1 MVLNLKYLK
10 YLYLTVCTVEVAP
23 NLTDAVGMISGVQN
37 ILLLEARTLKSVMI
51 YTTLYSTAQNKKKE
65 IITGEIEKEI
75 HTTFCIRE
83 RELHTLLIFKGSS
96 ATLISNACML

>member
-1 MVLNLKYLK
+1 MI
-10 YLYLTVCTVEVAP
+10 CT
-23 NLTDAVGMISGVQN
+23 M
-37 ILLLEARTLKSVMI
+37 
-51 YTTLYSTAQNKKKE
+51 LYSTVQNKKKE

-96 ATLISNACML
+96 ATQYPMRVCYNFFNQINLY